1 MSLAASQATAAAVA
15 KRARR
20 SSGGVL
26 FLRHHRGVLIITA
39 VFIVLF
45 AVSIAFSGGAFGYF
59 EASFMSS
66 GGATLALAAMG
77 QALVVLV
84 GGFDLSVGSVVSLV
98 NVVLATH
105 MGSSLGSMVGVGLV
119 GIVVGGAVGA
129 FNGFFVAFLGLQPIV
144 VTLSS
149 MFLVRGITVLVLDSP
164 GGGVPDD
171 FKNFLTGAVIP
182 NVLPAALLVIVAAII
197 VWLAIKG
204 TRFGI
209 GIYAVGSDEDSA
221 RSAGI
226 PVRRTKFLTYMI
238 AGMFYGAAGVFITAQ
253 TGSGDPLIGDPLL
266 LETFAAVVLGGTL
279 LGGGRGGLIGAIF
292 GAYTLMLMVNLLLAL
307 NVSAYY
313 SSVAEGVVLILAVMV
328 SAIHHDA
335 PVAQCARQMRRLVTG
350 WRAGLLPSQIRW
362 SEAPRRIA
370 LPGAASIARAPR
382 VTWMQRNGERLRF
395 ALPAYVCVA
404 GVLIVT
410 AIVRPD
416 TVGHWSYYNSLVVLS
431 SFLIVLALGQGSVIL
446 TGGLDLSVPWVIG
459 FCGILAAGLISGS
472 NAASIWVIPMV
483 LFVGALIGMVN
494 GLGVVVLGLPPIV
507 ITLAMNGILQ
517 GAALVY
523 SNGTPSGFSSSGL
536 HWFMTGHL
544 AGFAPVV
551 LFIIAFV
558 VGSVILLGGTV
569 FGRRVYAVGNSITV
583 ARLSGINVPR
593 TLVLVYALSG
603 LCSAVVGVM
612 LTGFSGQASLGMGDD
627 YLLPSIAVVVVGGT
641 LITGGRGHYLGMLG
655 GALLLTALQTLLDGT
670 NLPHAVRDIIF
681 GLVVLGA
688 VLALRERSTR

>member
-1 MSLAASQATAAAVA
+1 MSVASSLKGGPVVTQ
-15 KRARR
+15 RR
-20 SSGGVL
+20 SSRVL
-26 FLRHHRGVLIITA
+26 FLRHHRGVLIIAA

-45 AVSIAFSGGAFGYF
+45 AVSIASSGGAFDYF

-77 QALVVLV
+77 QALVILV

-105 MGSSLGSMVGVGLV
+105 MGAGVGSMIGVGLL

-149 MFLVRGITVLVLDSP
+149 MFLIRGVTVLVLDSP
-164 GGGVPDD
+164 GGSVPDG

-182 NVLPAALLVIVAAII
+182 NFLPAALLVIVAAIL

-204 TRFGI
+204 TRFGVS
-209 GIYAVGSDEDSA
+209 IYAIGSDEDAA

-253 TGSGDPLIGDPLL
+253 TGSGDPLVGDPLL
-266 LETFAAVVLGGTL
+266 LETFAAVVLGGTM

-328 SAIHHDA
+328 SAVHRDA
-335 PVAQCARQMRRLVTG
+335 PVAQYARQMRRLVTG

-362 SEAPRRIA
+362 DGVSRRLA
-370 LPGAASIARAPR
+370 LPTAKVSPQVTR
-382 VTWMQRNGERLRF
+382 VTWMQRNSERLRF
-395 ALPAYVCVA
+395 ALPAYFCVA
-404 GVLIVT
+404 GVLIAT

-416 TVGHWSYYNSLVVLS
+416 TLDRWSYYNSLIVLS
-431 SFLIVLALGQGSVIL
+431 SFLIVLALGQGTVIL

-472 NAASIWVIPMV
+472 NAASVWVVPLV
-483 LFVGALIGMVN
+483 LVIGAVIGMVN
-494 GLGVVVLGLPPIV
+494 GVGVVVFGLPPIV

-523 SNGTPSGFSSSGL
+523 SNGTPSGFSSPAL
-536 HWFMTGHL
+536 HWFMTANI
-544 AGFAPVV
+544 AGLAPVV
-551 LFIIAFV
+551 LFMVVFV
-558 VGSVILLGGTV
+558 VGSVVLLGGTV
-569 FGRRVYAVGNSITV
+569 FGRRVYAIGNSITV
-583 ARLSGINVPR
+583 ARLSGVNVPR
-593 TLVLVYALSG
+593 TLILVYGLSG
-603 LCSAVVGVM
+603 LCSALVGVM

-627 YLLPSIAVVVVGGT
+627 YLLPSIAVVVVGGA

-670 NLPHAVRDIIF
+670 NLPHAVRDIIL

>member
-1 MSLAASQATAAAVA
+1 MSLIAAQVATAPA
-15 KRARR
+15 RPRR

-26 FLRHHRGVLIITA
+26 FLRQHRGVLIIAA
-39 VFIVLF
+39 VFLVLF
-45 AVSIAFSGGAFGYF
+45 AVSIVFSGGAFGYF

-105 MGSSLGSMVGVGLV
+105 MGASLGSMIGVGLV
-119 GIVVGGAVGA
+119 GIAVGGAVGA

-182 NVLPAALLVIVAAII
+182 NVLPAALLVIAAAII

-209 GIYAVGSDEDSA
+209 GIYAVGSDEESA

-328 SAIHHDA
+328 SAIHRDA
-335 PVAQCARQMRRLVTG
+335 PVAQCARQLSRLVTG
-350 WRAGLLPSQIRW
+350 WRAGLLPSQISW
-362 SEAPRRIA
+362 SEPPRRIA
-370 LPGAASIARAPR
+370 LSGASAIARAPR

-416 TVGHWSYYNSLVVLS
+416 TVDHWSYYNSLVVLS

-472 NAASIWVIPMV
+472 NAASLWVIPMV
-483 LFVGALIGMVN
+483 LAIGALIGMAN

-523 SNGTPSGFSSSGL
+523 SNGTPSGFSSPGL

-544 AGFAPVV
+544 AGVAPVV

-583 ARLSGINVPR
+583 ARLSGVNVPR

-612 LTGFSGQASLGMGDD
+612 LTGFGGQASLGMGDD

>member
-1 MSLAASQATAAAVA
+1 
-15 KRARR
+15 
-20 SSGGVL
+20 
-26 FLRHHRGVLIITA
+26 
-39 VFIVLF
+39 
-45 AVSIAFSGGAFGYF
+45 
-59 EASFMSS
+59 
-66 GGATLALAAMG
+66 
-77 QALVVLV
+77 
-84 GGFDLSVGSVVSLV
+84 
-98 NVVLATH
+98 
-105 MGSSLGSMVGVGLV
+105 
-119 GIVVGGAVGA
+119 
-129 FNGFFVAFLGLQPIV
+129 V

>member
-1 MSLAASQATAAAVA
+1 MSMSHAATVAV
-15 KRARR
+15 RR
-20 SSGGVL
+20 SSATSL
-26 FLRHHRGVLIITA
+26 FLRHNRGVLIIVA
-39 VFIVLF
+39 VFIALF
-45 AVSIAFSGGAFGYF
+45 LVSTIFSGGSFGYF

-77 QALVVLV
+77 QALVILV
-84 GGFDLSVGSVVSLV
+84 GGFDLSVGAVVSLV

-105 MGSSLGSMVGVGLV
+105 MGAGLGSEIGVGLL
-119 GIVVGGAVGA
+119 GIIVGGAVGA

-149 MFLVRGITVLVLDSP
+149 MFLVRGVTVLVLDSP
-164 GGGVPDD
+164 GGAIPDG
-171 FKNFLTGAVIP
+171 FKNFFTGAVVP
-182 NVLPAALLVIVAAII
+182 NMLPASLLVILFAVL
-197 VWLAIKG
+197 VWLGIKG
-204 TRFGI
+204 TRFGVS
-209 GIYAVGSDEDSA
+209 IYAIGSDEESA

-226 PVRRTKFLTYMI
+226 PVRRTKFMTYVL
-238 AGMFYGAAGVFITAQ
+238 AGMFYGAAGVFISAQ
-253 TGSGDPLIGDPLL
+253 TGAGDPLIGDPLL
-266 LETFAAVVLGGTL
+266 LETFAAVVLGGTV

-292 GAYTLMLMVNLLLAL
+292 GAYTLMLMVNILLAL

-313 SSVAEGVVLILAVMV
+313 SSVAEGVVLILAVLV
-328 SAIHHDA
+328 AALHKDA
-335 PVAQCARQMRRLVTG
+335 PIAQMTHQLRRRLRG
-350 WRAGLLPSQIRW
+350 WRAGLLPSQIQW
-362 SEAPRRIA
+362 SEVSHKVGLIA
-370 LPGAASIARAPR
+370 ARATVAAPR
-382 VTWMQRNGERLRF
+382 VTWMQRNSERLRF
-395 ALPAYVCVA
+395 ALPAYLCVA
-404 GVLIVT
+404 GVLIAT

-416 TVGHWSYYNSLVVLS
+416 TVEHWSYYNSLIVLS
-431 SFLIVLALGQGSVIL
+431 SFLIILALGQGTVIL

-459 FCGILAAGLISGS
+459 FCGILAAGQISGS
-472 NAASIWVIPMV
+472 NAASLWVVPMV
-483 LFVGALIGMVN
+483 LVLGALIGAVN
-494 GLGVVVLGLPPIV
+494 GLGIVVLGLPPIV

-523 SNGTPSGFSSSGL
+523 SNGTPDGFSSPGL
-536 HWFMTGHL
+536 HWFMTGNV
-544 AGFAPVV
+544 AGLAPVV
-551 LFIIAFV
+551 VFV
-558 VGSVILLGGTV
+558 VLFVIGSVVLLGGTV
-569 FGRRVYAVGNSITV
+569 FGRRVYAVGNSIAV
-583 ARLSGINVPR
+583 ARLSGVRVPR

-603 LCSAVVGVM
+603 FCAALVGVM

>member
-1 MSLAASQATAAAVA
+1 VSSASSYAAPSSKPV
-15 KRARR
+15 RR

-26 FLRHHRGVLIITA
+26 FLRHNRGVLIIAA
-39 VFIVLF
+39 VFIALF
-45 AVSIAFSGGAFGYF
+45 AVSIVFSGGAFDYF

-77 QALVVLV
+77 QAIVVLV

-98 NVVLATH
+98 NVILSTH
-105 MGSSLGSMVGVGLV
+105 MGASPGSEIAISLLGVA
-119 GIVVGGAVGA
+119 VGGAVGA

-149 MFLVRGITVLVLDSP
+149 MFLIRGVTMLVLASP
-164 GGGVPDD
+164 GGSVPDG
-171 FKNFLTGAVIP
+171 FKNFLTGAAVP
-182 NVLPAALLVIVAAII
+182 NLLPAALLVIVVA
-197 VWLAIKG
+197 VLLWFAIKG

-209 GIYAVGSDEDSA
+209 SIYAVGSDEESA

-226 PVRRTKFLTYMI
+226 AVRRTKFLTYLI
-238 AGMFYGAAGVFITAQ
+238 AGLFYGGAGVFITAQ
-253 TGSGDPLIGDPLL
+253 TGAGDPLVGDPLL
-266 LETFAAVVLGGTL
+266 LETFAAVVLGGTV
-279 LGGGRGGLIGAIF
+279 LGGGRGGLVGAIL

-313 SSVAEGVVLILAVMV
+313 SSVAEGVVLILAVLV
-328 SAIHHDA
+328 SAIHKDA
-335 PVAQCARQMRRLVTG
+335 PLAHYLRQTRRHVAAWRRS
-350 WRAGLLPSQIRW
+350 LLPSQIRW
-362 SEAPRRIA
+362 DEKTLRIGA
-370 LPGAASIARAPR
+370 LGASPSAQVPR
-382 VTWMQRNGERLRF
+382 VTWMQRNRERLRF
-395 ALPAYVCVA
+395 ALPAYVCVI
-404 GVLIVT
+404 GVLIAT
-410 AIVRPD
+410 AVVRPG
-416 TVGHWSYYNSLVVLS
+416 TLGHWSYYDSLIVLS
-431 SFLIVLALGQGSVIL
+431 SFLIVLALGQGTVIL
-446 TGGLDLSVPWVIG
+446 TGGLDLSVPWMIG
-459 FCGILAAGLISGS
+459 FCGILGAGLISGS

-483 LFVGALIGMVN
+483 LVLGTLIGAIN
-494 GLGVVVLGLPPIV
+494 GLGIVVLGLPPIV

-523 SNGTPSGFSSSGL
+523 SNGTPSGFSSPAL
-536 HWFMTGHL
+536 HWFMTGNVIGL
-544 AGFAPVV
+544 SPVV
-551 LFIIAFV
+551 LFVAVFV
-558 VGSVILLGGTV
+558 VGSVVLLGGTA
-569 FGRRVYAVGNSITV
+569 FGRRVYAIGNSVTV
-583 ARLSGINVPR
+583 ARLSGVNVPR

-603 LCSAVVGVM
+603 FCSAVVGIM

-655 GALLLTALQTLLDGT
+655 GAFLLTALQTLLDGT

>member
-1 MSLAASQATAAAVA
+1 MSVASSLKGAPVVTQ
-15 KRARR
+15 RR
-20 SSGGVL
+20 SSRGL
-26 FLRHHRGVLIITA
+26 FLRHHRGVLIIAA

-45 AVSIAFSGGAFGYF
+45 AVSIASSGGAFDYF

-77 QALVVLV
+77 QALVILV

-105 MGSSLGSMVGVGLV
+105 MGTGVGSMIGVGLL

-149 MFLVRGITVLVLDSP
+149 MFLIRGVTVLVLDSP
-164 GGGVPDD
+164 GGSVPDG

-182 NVLPAALLVIVAAII
+182 NFLPAALLVIVAAIL

-204 TRFGI
+204 TRFGVS
-209 GIYAVGSDEDSA
+209 IYAIGSDEDAA
-221 RSAGI
+221 RPAGI

-253 TGSGDPLIGDPLL
+253 TGSGDPLVGDPLL
-266 LETFAAVVLGGTL
+266 LETFAAVVLGGTM

-328 SAIHHDA
+328 SAVHGDA
-335 PVAQCARQMRRLVTG
+335 PVAQYARQMRRLVTG

-362 SEAPRRIA
+362 DGVSRRLA
-370 LPGAASIARAPR
+370 LPTAKVSPQVTR
-382 VTWMQRNGERLRF
+382 VTWMQRNSERLRF
-395 ALPAYVCVA
+395 ALPAYFCVA
-404 GVLIVT
+404 GVLIAT

-416 TVGHWSYYNSLVVLS
+416 TLDRWSYYNSLIVLS
-431 SFLIVLALGQGSVIL
+431 SFLIVLALGQGTVIL

-472 NAASIWVIPMV
+472 NAASVWVVPLV
-483 LFVGALIGMVN
+483 LVIGAVIGMVN
-494 GLGVVVLGLPPIV
+494 GVGVVVFGLPPIV

-523 SNGTPSGFSSSGL
+523 SNGTPSGFSSSAL
-536 HWFMTGHL
+536 HWFMTANI
-544 AGFAPVV
+544 AGLAPVV
-551 LFIIAFV
+551 LFMVVFV
-558 VGSVILLGGTV
+558 VSSVVLLGGTV
-569 FGRRVYAVGNSITV
+569 FGRRVYAIGNSITV
-583 ARLSGINVPR
+583 ARLSGVNVPR
-593 TLVLVYALSG
+593 TLILVYGLSG
-603 LCSAVVGVM
+603 LCSALVGVM

-627 YLLPSIAVVVVGGT
+627 YLLPSIAVVVVGGA

-670 NLPHAVRDIIF
+670 NLPHAVRDIIL